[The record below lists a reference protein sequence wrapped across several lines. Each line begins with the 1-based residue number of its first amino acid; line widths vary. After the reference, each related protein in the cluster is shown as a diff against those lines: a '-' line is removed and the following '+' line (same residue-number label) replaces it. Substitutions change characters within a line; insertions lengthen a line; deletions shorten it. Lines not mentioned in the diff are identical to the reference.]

1 MKTFALLLAATSAV
15 SAHYTLPTVNGAPA
29 WSAVRQAKNWQN
41 NGFVG
46 DVTSSDIRCNQ
57 LSPGNETVAVAAGS
71 SVKVNVNPNAYH
83 PGPFQSYLA
92 KVPEGQDVNK
102 WDPTGAVWFRIY
114 AEQPKFGS
122 QLTWLSEPSL
132 LPTYL
137 YLPSYPPPPSPQLT
151 NPDAANY
158 DVKIPPCIP
167 AGRYLMRNEHIGLHV
182 AQSPGGAQFYLSCA
196 QIDVVGGGSQTP
208 TDLAAFPGA
217 YRASDPGILI
227 NINYPVPTSYVNPGP
242 ATFVC

>member
-1 MKTFALLLAATSAV
+1 MKTTLVLLATTCLAT
-15 SAHYTLPTVNGAPA
+15 AHYTLPIINGVAP

-57 LSPGNETVAVAAGS
+57 LSAGTNTLSVAAGT

-92 KVPEGQDVNK
+92 RVPDGQDINT

-122 QLTWLSEPSL
+122 QLSWQS
-132 LPTYL
+132 
-137 YLPSYPPPPSPQLT
+137 
-151 NPDAANY
+151 AANY
-158 DVKIPPCIP
+158 DITIPNCIAP
-167 AGRYLMRNEHIGLHV
+167 GKYLMRNEHIGLHV
-182 AQSPGGAQFYLSCA
+182 AQSSGGAQFYLSCA
-196 QIDVVGGGSQTP
+196 QLQVTGGGSTAP
-208 TDLAAFPGA
+208 KNLVAFPGA
-217 YRASDPGILI
+217 YKATDPGILI
-227 NINYPVPTSYVNPGP
+227 NINYPVPTSYTNPGP
-242 ATFVC
+242 PTFTC

>member
-1 MKTFALLLAATSAV
+1 MTLGYTKSLFTD
-15 SAHYTLPTVNGAPA
+15 TLPIVNGDSA

-57 LSPGNETVAVAAGS
+57 LSSGKQTLSVAAGS

-92 KVPEGQDVNK
+92 KVPEGADINT

-122 QLTWLSEPSL
+122 QLTWLSMLRSGSTFTGYML
-132 LPTYL
+132 TLRQVLPTTTSSFHSVSR
-137 YLPSYPPPPSPQLT
+137 P
-151 NPDAANY
+151 AN
-158 DVKIPPCIP
+158 I
-167 AGRYLMRNEHIGLHV
+167 
-182 AQSPGGAQFYLSCA
+182 
-196 QIDVVGGGSQTP
+196 
-208 TDLAAFPGA
+208 
-217 YRASDPGILI
+217 
-227 NINYPVPTSYVNPGP
+227 
-242 ATFVC
+242 